1 MGKLPEGEYRL
12 EIVGDGK
19 ESKSTANSIAFD
31 VHPFFGEQLDVDA
44 RPDLMERV
52 AKASGG
58 KPVTEIDPTGVG
70 QLFSEY
76 LARARPPQFV
86 RTTAWDRWWVL
97 VGIIGLWGTAW
108 GVRRRG
114 GAL

>member
-1 MGKLPEGEYRL
+1 
-12 EIVGDGK
+12 
-19 ESKSTANSIAFD
+19 
-31 VHPFFGEQLDVDA
+31 VHSFFGEQLDVDA
-44 RPDLMERV
+44 RPDLMERI
-52 AKASGG
+52 AKTSGG
-58 KPVTEIDPTGVG
+58 KPVTEIDPTAVS

-86 RTTAWDRWWVL
+86 RTTAWDRWWAL

-108 GVRRRG
+108 VVRRRG